1 MRHQYTSLLVAV
13 LFSVGTMAAQEFRM
27 DKISV
32 KLQERLASGAGDY
45 HSVNILLTGQADL
58 RTLDT
63 ELTMRRAGMEERVAT
78 VIQVLR
84 QQAEA
89 TQETL
94 VEFLAASPEVQE
106 GSIQSFWIANA
117 VFASVRKEVIA
128 QLSRREDVAW
138 IGLNG
143 PLARDLQERT
153 PPPPVVPNGREP
165 GLGVIQAPSMWAM
178 GYTGYG
184 RMAFTNDTGIDP
196 THPALESRYRGLYVP
211 PSQTWF
217 QYNPATMGQANSYVP
232 FDCGEHGTH
241 VTGTILGLDRLAH
254 DTIGVAFNAQWI
266 GSAILCGIGTADNVA
281 AFQWS
286 LDPDGDPSTIT
297 DLPDIIN
304 NSWYDPQLSEADC
317 FSVYALIEEAM
328 EVAGIA
334 VIFSAGNAGPDPM
347 TITPPHN
354 INLSEVSAF
363 TVGALDG
370 NNPSLNIAN
379 FSSRGPSQCGG
390 DSSILIKPE
399 VSAPGVSV
407 RSCVPGNQYDF
418 FSGTSMAAPHVSG
431 AILLLK
437 EAFPYLTGKE
447 LKTALYHTCTDLGIP
462 GEDNN
467 YGMGVIN
474 VLAAFEYLVALGHEP
489 VSPYVGND
497 VLLVDMKLSP
507 FSCEE
512 EVLPLVIVENG
523 GTDTLYSF
531 TVHYDA
537 GAGAQAW
544 TWTGILAPRQREQ
557 LNLPAI
563 VSVAGTQTLE
573 VELSSPNGVADEKPL
588 NNRLRREIFVTQRE
602 RFPVEASIPGTVC
615 SGSRAILRG
624 MFDQPGTVSV
634 DWYDAPIGGNPIGNG
649 LLFETPVLTGPT
661 EVYAEATYTLPLGP
675 VDRTFGDTALVDE
688 QDQGLTLQV
697 YADIRLKSV
706 KVFTENTGA
715 RAIILKTPDNETV
728 FQKIAFLNQTGEI
741 TINLNWDIPP
751 GEYQIV
757 KALGKPLYHN
767 PTGANYPYQ
776 IEGVLTVDGAISGEP
791 EAWYYFYDWEVTF
804 REPCDRTPVQV
815 DVLTGSSLPV
825 ISLAADPDSIDLLD
839 GGQVQFSGS
848 SADPITGWSWDFGD
862 GGSSTDAQVL
872 HTYTQPGTYVVSLTG
887 TGGEGCSVYA
897 LDTVLVT
904 ASDISHV
911 FAAAGVTDQFLAVP
925 NPVRDE
931 LTVYL
936 ETAVSTSAEIRVLD
950 LTGRNV
956 MTYPFTARPGGFQT
970 QVDMGALPAGIYLLA
985 VQLDGGPL
993 HVQRLVKL

>member
-1 MRHQYTSLLVAV
+1 MVAQD
-13 LFSVGTMAAQEFRM
+13 LRT
-27 DKISV
+27 DKLAV
-32 KLQERLASGAGDY
+32 KLQEKLAAEPEAY
-45 HSVNILLTGQADL
+45 HSVNILLTEQADL
-58 RTLDT
+58 RTLDAA
-63 ELTMRRAGMEERVAT
+63 LRARRAGMEERVPS
-78 VIQVLR
+78 VIHVLR
-84 QQAEA
+84 QQAA
-89 TQETL
+89 STQGELIEHLRT
-94 VEFLAASPEVQE
+94 SPDVLE

-117 VFASVRKEVIA
+117 VFASVRREGIA
-128 QLSRREDVAW
+128 KLSQRSDIAW

-143 PLARDLQERT
+143 PLARERQDRT

-165 GLGVIQAPSMWAM
+165 GLGVIKAPAMWAM

-184 RMAFTNDTGIDP
+184 RVAFTNDTGIDP
-196 THPALESRYRGLYVP
+196 THPALETRYRGLYVP

-217 QYNPATMGQANSYVP
+217 QYNPMTMGQADSYVP

-254 DTIGVAFNAQWI
+254 DTTGVAFNAQWI

-286 LDPDGDPSTIT
+286 LDPDGDPGTIS

-328 EVAGIA
+328 EAAGIA

-447 LKTALYHTCTDLGIP
+447 LKTALYHTCTDLGVP
-462 GEDNN
+462 GEDNT
-467 YGMGVIN
+467 YGMGVID

-489 VSPYVGND
+489 VSPYVVND
-497 VLLVDMKLSP
+497 ILLVDMQLSP

-512 EVLPLVIVENG
+512 EVLPLIIVENG
-523 GTDTLYSF
+523 GTDTLHSF
-531 TVHYDA
+531 TVSYDA
-537 GAGAQAW
+537 GAGGQ
-544 TWTGILAPRQREQ
+544 TWEWSGTLSPRQREQ
-557 LNLPAI
+557 INLPAI
-563 VSVAGTQTLE
+563 VSTAGLRTLR
-573 VELSSPNGVADEKPL
+573 VELSAPNGVADEKPL

-602 RFPVEASIPGTVC
+602 RFPVAVNSPDPVC
-615 SGSRAILRG
+615 AGGSALLRG
-624 MFDQPGTVSV
+624 IFEQPGAVSV
-634 DWYDAPIGGNPIGNG
+634 DWYDAPLGGNLVGSG
-649 LLFETPVLTGPT
+649 QLFETPILTEPST
-661 EVYAEATYTLPLGP
+661 FYAEATYTLPLGP
-675 VDRTFGDTALVDE
+675 ADNTIGETASEDE
-688 QDQGLTLQV
+688 QDQGLTLRV

-728 FQKIAFLNQTGEI
+728 FQKIAFLNQTGEVKV
-741 TINLNWDIPP
+741 NLNWDIPA
-751 GEYQIV
+751 GEYELV

-767 PTGANYPYQ
+767 TAGASYPYQ
-776 IEGVLTVDGAISGEP
+776 IEGVLSVDGTVSGET
-791 EAWYYFYDWEVTF
+791 EAWYYFYDWEVMF

-815 DVLTGSSLPV
+815 DVLEGSVPPS
-825 ISLAADPDSIDLLD
+825 ITMAADPDSVDLTN
-839 GGQVQFSGS
+839 GGSVQFSGT
-848 SADPITGWSWDFGD
+848 SADIITGWSWDFGD
-862 GGSSTDAQVL
+862 GNSSTEAQPV
-872 HTYTQPGTYVVSLTG
+872 HSYTQPGTYVISLTG
-887 TGGEGCSVYA
+887 TSGDGCSAYV
-897 LDTVLVT
+897 LDTVQVT

-911 FAAAGVTDQFLAVP
+911 FTAAGVADRFLAVP
-925 NPVRDE
+925 NPVSGQ

-936 ETAVSTSAEIRVLD
+936 DTSSPTPVEIRVLD
-950 LTGRNV
+950 LTGRTV
-956 MTYPFTARPGGFQT
+956 KVDTTTARPGGSQA
-970 QVDMGALPAGIYLLA
+970 VIDMRDLP
-985 VQLDGGPL
+985 GGL
-993 HVQRLVKL
+993 YVLTVRMGSDSLYSQRLIKL